1 MVALSSNVARRRY
14 STTSAAAVAS
24 AVAACRLNASVSLA
38 PCARQAED
46 AVEVGAAFAEHDAA
60 REALHA
66 GGGQIDRVHNDQR
79 ETNKLDGLAWRLS
92 VRAGSLG
99 RRDYIKRYGGSG
111 LARD

>member
-24 AVAACRLNASVSLA
+24 AVAACTLNAVSLA

-60 REALHA
+60 REALHV
-66 GGGQIDRVHNDQR
+66 GGGQIDRVYNDQR
-79 ETNKLDGLAWRLS
+79 ETNKLDRPDE
-92 VRAGSLG
+92 LG
-99 RRDYIKRYGGSG
+99 
-111 LARD
+111 A